1 MISVKKIFSI
11 LTCILSFFIGGA
23 QIITTVAG
31 KGSFGFSGD
40 GGQATNAEIAA
51 KGIAADAAGNIFIA
65 DAGNSRIR
73 KVSPGGIITTI
84 AGIGVNGFGGDGGPA
99 TAAALN
105 NITNVAVDA
114 SGNIYIADEN
124 NQRIRKIDNSG
135 IISTIAGDGNMGFS
149 GDGGPAT
156 AAQLNIPID
165 VAADAGGNIFFIDQ
179 ANLRIR
185 KIATSGIIS
194 TIAGN
199 GSMGFSGD
207 GGPAVA
213 AKLSSPT
220 GLTIDASGNIYF
232 TDQGNQRVRKINTAG
247 IITTVAGNGT
257 PGFSGDGGPA
267 VAARLNA
274 VIDVAVNAAGELFIA
289 DQNNQRIRKVSA
301 AGIITTLTGSGTAA
315 FSGDGG
321 PAAAAEINNPYGVA
335 VDAAGNIYVGDA
347 FNYRVRKIAAAI
359 IPLITI
365 TNITALPVCSGKPVQ
380 FTATIVNG
388 GIAPQYQWTK
398 NNINTGTTSS
408 LYTDNTLTSADTIRC
423 ILTIATGESAVSN
436 AIQITLDTTLPVPD
450 LSQFTTLCQGDSLL
464 LNPGSFESYLWQD
477 GSTGS
482 KFTVKNQG
490 TYFVT
495 VTNTCGSSSTQ
506 TTITQIACSI
516 IFPNAFTPN
525 NDGKNDVFRI
535 KDPPVLNRFRLSV
548 YNRWGQ
554 NIFTTEDPKKG
565 WDGNYNGKPAAAGA
579 YIFACE
585 YTKPGFKN
593 AFQMKGTILLLR

>member
-1 MISVKKIFSI
+1 MRSSEGLPWSERPARSSLLISLDKLLRQKSLDHFWPSR
-11 LTCILSFFIGGA
+11 
-23 QIITTVAG
+23 
-31 KGSFGFSGD
+31 SFGSKRD
-40 GGQATNAEIAA
+40 VLL
-51 KGIAADAAGNIFIA
+51 
-65 DAGNSRIR
+65 
-73 KVSPGGIITTI
+73 VSQS
-84 AGIGVNGFGGDGGPA
+84 A
-99 TAAALN
+99 
-105 NITNVAVDA
+105 
-114 SGNIYIADEN
+114 
-124 NQRIRKIDNSG
+124 
-135 IISTIAGDGNMGFS
+135 
-149 GDGGPAT
+149 
-156 AAQLNIPID
+156 
-165 VAADAGGNIFFIDQ
+165 
-179 ANLRIR
+179 
-185 KIATSGIIS
+185 
-194 TIAGN
+194 
-199 GSMGFSGD
+199 
-207 GGPAVA
+207 
-213 AKLSSPT
+213 
-220 GLTIDASGNIYF
+220 
-232 TDQGNQRVRKINTAG
+232 RKINTAG

-380 FTATIVNG
+380 FIATIVNG